1 MLRSEEKKHNEH
13 NEIENNNN
21 QQHLNQMNYINS
33 KFTREKYKYY
43 LIKFD
48 PIILLFL
55 TIFS

>member
-33 KFTREKYKYY
+33 KFTKENINI
-43 LIKFD
+43 IKFD

-55 TIFS
+55 IHFS